1 LVGEWS
7 PDSSEFAYRADV
19 QAPQLIEAF
28 VLDRSAAEGA
38 VRLNTSLPPG
48 ESLGFA
54 GKLAPDSSSYAYLA
68 AQSVAGRPEL
78 WVVDFSTGAPSAP
91 RLASGTLVAG
101 GSLDPFGGASF
112 GWSPDSRYLWFI
124 ADALTDGVLELF
136 LRPVTASGVG
146 SRVRV
151 NTALPATTSRV
162 QGCWFSPS
170 GDGLA
175 YAADQIQSGAV
186 DLFYVSLA
194 GAIPGA
200 PERLNAGSSTER
212 SIESFRVTVAS
223 SELLVYAQRDLATER
238 YRGYLV
244 PLRGGS
250 APVPISAQGVEGDG
264 FAWVGE

>member
-1 LVGEWS
+1 
-7 PDSSEFAYRADV
+7 
-19 QAPQLIEAF
+19 
-28 VLDRSAAEGA
+28 
-38 VRLNTSLPPG
+38 
-48 ESLGFA
+48 
-54 GKLAPDSSSYAYLA
+54 
-68 AQSVAGRPEL
+68 
-78 WVVDFSTGAPSAP
+78 
-91 RLASGTLVAG
+91 
-101 GSLDPFGGASF
+101 
-112 GWSPDSRYLWFI
+112 
-124 ADALTDGVLELF
+124 
-136 LRPVTASGVG
+136 
-146 SRVRV
+146 
-151 NTALPATTSRV
+151 
-162 QGCWFSPS
+162 
-170 GDGLA
+170 
-175 YAADQIQSGAV
+175 V